1 MQNIQENNLK
11 EISISILGCGWLGLA
26 LAEKLIS
33 KKFDVSGSTT
43 SVEKLKTLANKGIK
57 PVLVE
62 LNPSLLI
69 DPNHHFLQSD
79 YLIIC
84 FPPKLRNNGNG
95 FYLNQIKSLSENLN
109 RFKATKII
117 FTSSTSVYQN
127 LNKEMIEADADKSH
141 VLFKAEELLK
151 KATELNHKEINIL
164 RLSGLMGYDRIPCK
178 YFAGKK
184 GLDNGENP
192 VNYIHRD
199 DVIGI
204 IEALIENDVWGETIN
219 VSAPVHPKRKDV
231 MSECSKITGY
241 QAAEFIKP
249 KESPP
254 AFKKINTD
262 KLNEVLDYT
271 FLYPNPLQFPYSK
284 T

>member
-11 EISISILGCGWLGLA
+11 KTSLSIFGCGWLGLA

-33 KKFDVSGSTT
+33 KNSIVSGSTT
-43 SVEKLKTLANKGIK
+43 TEDKFKNLANKGIK

-62 LNPSLLI
+62 LNPSFLI
-69 DPNHHFLQSD
+69 DENHYFLQSE

-84 FPPKLRNNGNG
+84 FPPKLRNNGND
-95 FYLNQIKSLSENLN
+95 FYIEQIKSLSDNLHKFN
-109 RFKATKII
+109 ASKII

-127 LNKEMIEADADKSH
+127 LNKEMTEADADKSN
-141 VLFKAEELLK
+141 VLYKAEELLK
-151 KATELNHKEINIL
+151 EAVLLNHKEINIL

-178 YFAGKK
+178 YFAGQK
-184 GLDNGENP
+184 GLENGENP
-192 VNYIHRD
+192 VNYIYRD

-219 VSAPVHPKRKDV
+219 VSAPIHPKRKDV

-241 QAAEFIKP
+241 EAAEFIKP

-262 KLNEVLDYT
+262 KLNDVLNYT
-271 FLYPNPLQFPYSK
+271 FLYPNPLEFPYSK